1 MISKL
6 TLPSPLQTIEY
17 LHNGHIYQLA
27 IKRDDLIHQTISGNK
42 WRKLKYHLERAKQQN
57 IQQIVSFGGAF
68 SNHLHALAYAC
79 MQENIRCHAVVRG
92 ENASNSM
99 LHDCQQWGMTLSL
112 LDRKSYQQRHQPEF
126 QRQLLGS
133 FDNAMLINEGGYG
146 ALALQGVGEIIA
158 EAQIQTQFTQVICPV
173 GSGTT
178 LAGLALMLAG
188 KTPLLGVCAIKN
200 GEYLRAEVNQLLPI
214 ELQDSFELETN
225 FHFGGFA
232 KLNSELIEFCL
243 DFKTQTGILLD
254 PIYTAKAMLA
264 MLARPPR
271 EQSLFIHTGGLQ
283 GWRGMLQQKRISTAE
298 YQALTA

>member
-1 MISKL
+1 
-6 TLPSPLQTIEY
+6 
-17 LHNGHIYQLA
+17 
-27 IKRDDLIHQTISGNK
+27 
-42 WRKLKYHLERAKQQN
+42 
-57 IQQIVSFGGAF
+57 
-68 SNHLHALAYAC
+68 
-79 MQENIRCHAVVRG
+79 
-92 ENASNSM
+92 
-99 LHDCQQWGMTLSL
+99 
-112 LDRKSYQQRHQPEF
+112 
-126 QRQLLGS
+126 
-133 FDNAMLINEGGYG
+133 
-146 ALALQGVGEIIA
+146 
-158 EAQIQTQFTQVICPV
+158 
-173 GSGTT
+173 
-178 LAGLALMLAG
+178 MLAG